1 MMYDNGI
8 DLSRR
13 NELFKSN
20 NSKEYIFFHL
30 WSLNHGFRFRNCVCN
45 GSHYLMMLCLNIP

>member
-8 DLSRR
+8 DLSQI

-30 WSLNHGFRFRNCVCN
+30 WSLNHGFKFRNCVCN